1 MSIKRDYMISKVLN
15 NNVILAVDKKTRQ
28 EHILVGKGIGFGKKD
43 GKMVRL
49 SNHDIEKSFIAY
61 DKRTKKEYLQL
72 LNQLDGK
79 IIGMSEEII
88 SLAEKEL
95 GHLNSHIHIV
105 LTDHIAFAIE
115 RIHMQLEI
123 SNPFLY
129 EIKALYPE
137 EFQIGLKAAQLIK
150 ERLEV
155 DIPEAEI
162 GFIALHLHS
171 ARQNKK
177 VKDTMKDTR
186 LLKEVVDLVQKEI
199 AMTID
204 NQDLMY
210 TRLINHLRVAIIR
223 TEEKK
228 PIDNPLLE
236 SIKEQFEVSY
246 RIAQKVGEYIN
257 EKKNIDVKEG
267 EIGYLALHI
276 ERIRRSSN

>member
-1 MSIKRDYMISKVLN
+1 MISKVLN